1 MNNFK
6 IIYRILKYLEQSM
19 DNEIF
24 EISPISA
31 EQLGISRERWAAL
44 LCLLQDEGYISG
56 LIFTQTMSD
65 SKPLLMEPVRP
76 SITLKGLEY
85 LTDNSMMHKAGN
97 LLKGLKDML
106 PGV

>member
-76 SITLKGLEY
+76 SKVMEVNWAIIRSL
-85 LTDNSMMHKAGN
+85 SCSAVMS
-97 LLKGLKDML
+97 
-106 PGV
+106 GVLRS